1 MPENTQESKLQIRAR
16 ILSSIV
22 NLLSNFKD
30 RDYIGNE
37 IDELKKIQNK
47 DAILEILIKEFFKE
61 NIDSRDYVISF
72 LIQSLIEKE
81 KVEKTFFEYLVN
93 PKINDSLKAKI
104 VGFLREIGKYVN
116 YEQYINYFENP
127 DEIIDSDTQKL
138 LENAKINPEAQI
150 DFLDFMSA
158 LPQNEKEMLI
168 NSLSEDYDG
177 DELTNILIP
186 VILSNPYSEISQKA
200 IQSIGESKSKLAY
213 PVLVWLNDNI
223 DDLKV
228 KSNVQKSLNLLKISG
243 IKEDITKD
251 YYKRILTSSPVY
263 KCYISFP
270 DGHGNVG
277 IIFSRTYESGFIQ
290 MFALVQNDTDGI
302 IDCFGFNEISEE
314 EFERIVTKFYQ
325 NNKVIETNAEFCKY
339 LIENAEKITRLKYD
353 SVSYEYIAWK
363 SIMKDIDLIQIDL
376 KAGLNIIELNDILLK
391 QLYNNNYFDKWF
403 FEYNDNDSFA
413 QMTDEIFENKISDT
427 KEFENYIKKYKNNIF
442 NQTQIDF
449 INNRLLMSA
458 YLAKLDEEN
467 IESSALYS
475 LINES
480 GVKEEFLTNY
490 VKLSLYQYFL
500 LQKDRYNSLKNAT
513 SIFARKTNKELQEI
527 DIKYVETCIKNIEK
541 QWT

>member
-251 YYKRILTSSPVY
+251 YFVELTI
-263 KCYISFP
+263 K
-270 DGHGNVG
+270 
-277 IIFSRTYESGFIQ
+277 
-290 MFALVQNDTDGI
+290 
-302 IDCFGFNEISEE
+302 
-314 EFERIVTKFYQ
+314 
-325 NNKVIETNAEFCKY
+325 
-339 LIENAEKITRLKYD
+339 
-353 SVSYEYIAWK
+353 
-363 SIMKDIDLIQIDL
+363 DLIQ
-376 KAGLNIIELNDILLK
+376 
-391 QLYNNNYFDKWF
+391 
-403 FEYNDNDSFA
+403 
-413 QMTDEIFENKISDT
+413 
-427 KEFENYIKKYKNNIF
+427 
-442 NQTQIDF
+442 
-449 INNRLLMSA
+449 
-458 YLAKLDEEN
+458 
-467 IESSALYS
+467 
-475 LINES
+475 
-480 GVKEEFLTNY
+480 
-490 VKLSLYQYFL
+490 LS
-500 LQKDRYNSLKNAT
+500 
-513 SIFARKTNKELQEI
+513 KELRNRI
-527 DIKYVETCIKNIEK
+527 YSVYFK
-541 QWT
+541 